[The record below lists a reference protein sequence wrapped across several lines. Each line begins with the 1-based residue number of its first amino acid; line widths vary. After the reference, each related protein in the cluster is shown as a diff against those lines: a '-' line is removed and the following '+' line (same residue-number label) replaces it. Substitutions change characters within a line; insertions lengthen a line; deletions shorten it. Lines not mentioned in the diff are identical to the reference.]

1 MILFSPCRSITS
13 PTVAIAA
20 SSVKSNIS
28 DLSMPVFSYSA
39 HISFH
44 ATTAPQ
50 IFLLGYG
57 AILLLRVNHCIRTW
71 YNPFTSVFA
80 VSKRNVMMIRQNHS
94 HPSASGICD
103 LVQLPQYH
111 YHRSRWYQFHL
122 PPPDRSTA
130 HEVHIRL

>member
-28 DLSMPVFSYSA
+28 DLSIPVFSYSA
-39 HISFH
+39 QISFH

-57 AILLLRVNHCIRTW
+57 AILLLRIDHCIRTR
-71 YNPFTSVFA
+71 YKPFTSVFA
-80 VSKRNVMMIRQNHS
+80 IPKWNVMMIRQNHG
-94 HPSASGICD
+94 HPSVSGICD
-103 LVQLPQYH
+103 LIQLPRYH
-111 YHRSRWYQFHL
+111 YHRSRSYQFHL
-122 PPPDRSTA
+122 PPPDQSTA
-130 HEVHIRL
+130 HEARIRL